1 MLIEDLITMITEKAM
16 MTDEVFIAI
25 DEEDGIDIV
34 DIEYN
39 DITRTLFIIGKGE

>member
-1 MLIEDLITMITEKAM
+1 MLVEDLITMITEKAM

-39 DITRTLFIIGKGE
+39 NTTGTLFIIGKGE